1 MENKELVR
9 TAGRVQEALLQLRQG
24 YYLECLR
31 RMTLLSER
39 LRQVGSESRKLQIA
53 MTREWSAASEKCC
66 ARAQK
71 AVSEIPHFASRVQE
85 IFSKK
90 RPEPPTLS
98 AMSEELKAV
107 EEEFGEVHVQT
118 EEKSISVITEPV
130 TLEDMYLGPFR
141 IMLFIEM
148 LPRLYNSIPYAVYA
162 LEPNPASMDGSITH
176 PHVSG
181 DTLCEGEGH
190 AAIRAALEAGRLSDF
205 FTLIRSTLNTYN
217 SGSAYVTL
225 DDWNGVPCYEC
236 GYTMQSDQMYFC
248 ISCDREYCDECS
260 TCCEQ
265 CHETICLGCAE
276 HCEVCED
283 ALCWRC
289 KRQCSECE
297 RVCCE
302 SCLEEGICSD
312 CREEKE
318 QSNEE
323 ETEEHTQEA
332 KPEPD
337 KCTVRL
343 AG

>member
-1 MENKELVR
+1 MKDKELFR
-9 TAGRVQEALLQLRQG
+9 TAARVQEALLQLRQS

-31 RMTLLSER
+31 RMTLLSQR
-39 LRQVGSESRKLQIA
+39 LGQVSSESRKLQLA
-53 MTREWSAASEKCC
+53 MTKEWSAASEKCC
-66 ARAQK
+66 TRAQK
-71 AVSEIPHFASRVQE
+71 AVSEIPHFASRIQE

-90 RPEPPTLS
+90 RPESPTLS
-98 AMSEELKAV
+98 GMIEELRAV
-107 EEEFGEVHVQT
+107 EQEFGEVHVKTQD
-118 EEKSISVITEPV
+118 KSISVTTEPV
-130 TLEDMYLGPFR
+130 TLEGMYLGSFQ
-141 IMLFIEM
+141 IMLFIEL
-148 LPRLYNSIPYAVYA
+148 LPRMYNSTPYSVYAV
-162 LEPNPASMDGSITH
+162 EPNPASTDSSITH

-205 FTLIRSTLNTYN
+205 FVLIRSTLSTYN
-217 SGSAYVTL
+217 PGSAYVSL
-225 DDWNGVPCYEC
+225 EDWDGIACHEC
-236 GYTMQSDQMYFC
+236 GYTMHSDEMYFC
-248 ISCDREYCDECS
+248 ISCDREFCDECS

-265 CHETICLGCAE
+265 CHETICIGCAE

-318 QSNEE
+318 NDHEE
-323 ETEEHTQEA
+323 ETNEQRQEE
-332 KPEPD
+332 EPQPAE
-337 KCTVRL
+337 CTVRL